1 MTPRVT
7 TKQKAILIALIGM
20 GFAGL
25 IGVHELEAVASSPG
39 ATPNEVAPLIL
50 AALGTLCFVAA
61 GLMARRLMRQ

>member
-7 TKQKAILIALIGM
+7 TKQTAILIALIGL

-25 IGVHELEAVASSPG
+25 IGAHEWAVMAPQPG
-39 ATPNEVAPLIL
+39 GAPNAIAPLVL

-61 GLMARRLMRQ
+61 GLMARKLMR